1 MDDELVKRPRR
12 RRLKAGK
19 QLRASVDAVLTA
31 EAARVGKNL
40 AWSPVEQSR
49 VDSAVQA
56 AEHAE
61 LLQLRLDAELA
72 RDEPRMTLAAS
83 LVAEI
88 RLQRKAVAE
97 HLTAVPLLRGAA
109 DGKSATHQAAAQ
121 ARWGPG
127 RPMRRV
133 K

>member
-1 MDDELVKRPRR
+1 MSDEVVKRPRR

-19 QLRASVDAVLTA
+19 ALRARVDAVLAA
-31 EAARVGKNL
+31 EAARVGKQL
-40 AWSPVEQSR
+40 AWSPVEAAR

-56 AEHAE
+56 ADHAE
-61 LLQLRLDAELA
+61 LLQQRLDAELV

-109 DGKSATHQAAAQ
+109 DGKSIPHRAAAQ
-121 ARWGPG
+121 ARWGAA